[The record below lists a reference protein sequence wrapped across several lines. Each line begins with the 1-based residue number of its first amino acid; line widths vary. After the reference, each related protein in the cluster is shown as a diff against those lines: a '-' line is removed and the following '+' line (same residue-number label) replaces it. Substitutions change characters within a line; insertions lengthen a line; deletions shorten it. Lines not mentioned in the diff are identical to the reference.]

1 MSNKTINQFSTD
13 GILTGTEFILG
24 MSEGVTVKLVL
35 DSIKNFILSGS
46 TSGSTG
52 VQITGG
58 TYDNST
64 GELNL
69 VNATGGTITISGF
82 YTGGTFVET
91 ISDDGNGSVS
101 IDNADPLNPIL
112 VFTGVTTDGSS
123 LIGTGLSGSPLTIN
137 PEYYSVSDLG
147 FVVTPKI
154 TAVIKQ
160 NVLLPENSNVTYPS
174 PLVVATGY
182 VVTVPITTT
191 LTIT

>member
-112 VFTGVTTDGSS
+112 VFTGVTTDGST
-123 LIGTGLSGSPLTIN
+123 ITGTGLSGDPLTVN
-137 PEYYSVSDLG
+137 TSFYSPADLG
-147 FVVTPKI
+147 FVITPKPA
-154 TAVIKQ
+154 AVINQ
-160 NVLLPENSNVTYPS
+160 NVILPENVDVTYPS
-174 PLVVATGY
+174 PLVIGAGY
-182 VVTVPITTT
+182 TLTVPISTT
-191 LTIT
+191 LTII